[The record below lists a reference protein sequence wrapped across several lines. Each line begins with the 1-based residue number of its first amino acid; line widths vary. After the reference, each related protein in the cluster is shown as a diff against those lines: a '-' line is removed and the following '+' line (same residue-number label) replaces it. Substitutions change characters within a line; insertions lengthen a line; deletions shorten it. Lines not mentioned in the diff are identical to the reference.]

1 MLTFKQ
7 RNLFIILSF
16 FMGVVVIASNYL
28 VQFPVQFYELEN
40 LLTYGAFSYPITFLI
55 TDLANRAFGK
65 KIARY
70 VVLIG
75 FFIGITLTLF
85 ISTNFDD
92 IISIRIAVGS
102 ATAFFIA
109 QNLDVNIFDRL
120 RKKIWYVAPLISSII
135 GSILDTFLF
144 FSIAFYNTGIPWIT
158 LALGDLAVKLIVA
171 LIMLIPFRLLLNK
184 INDFADLKIKNLN
197 Y

>member
-1 MLTFKQ
+1 
-7 RNLFIILSF
+7 
-16 FMGVVVIASNYL
+16 MGIVVIASNYL

-70 VVLIG
+70 VVLVG
-75 FFIGITLTLF
+75 FLIGIILTLF
-85 ISTNFDD
+85 VSTNFDD
-92 IISIRIAVGS
+92 IISVRIAIGS

-120 RKKIWYVAPLISSII
+120 RGKTWYIAPLTSSII
-135 GSILDTFLF
+135 GSVTDTFLF
-144 FSIAFYNTGIPWIT
+144 FSIAFYNTGIPWLT
-158 LALGDLAVKLIVA
+158 LAFGDLAVKLIVA
-171 LIMLIPFRLLLNK
+171 LIMLVPFRLLLNK
-184 INDFADLKIKNLN
+184 INEFADLQIKNLN
-197 Y
+197 C